1 MRLQPQHCR
10 CNLRRGVGGVAQC
23 RTSPNVTDAAAAARV
38 CRSKQPKRGRV
49 NFQCSTYLPAMGWT
63 QVCGGWCRSGG
74 GWAGNRGR
82 LVLVHMIGRRGPLSG
97 RRGGRARALGARWRC
112 THAPSTEPHGGSPP
126 SYTLHPPPSPCPPLP
141 PRHRLAGDKVAGATP
156 SSGQRVPASRL
167 PGGENTV
174 MLA

>member
-112 THAPSTEPHGGSPP
+112 THRTRPAPSPVAAARHPTPCIHR
-126 SYTLHPPPSPCPPLP
+126 PPPAPPCRPGIDSP
-141 PRHRLAGDKVAGATP
+141 ATRWP
-156 SSGQRVPASRL
+156 GRRL
-167 PGGENTV
+167 PAASECLRAGYLGGKTP
-174 MLA
+174 